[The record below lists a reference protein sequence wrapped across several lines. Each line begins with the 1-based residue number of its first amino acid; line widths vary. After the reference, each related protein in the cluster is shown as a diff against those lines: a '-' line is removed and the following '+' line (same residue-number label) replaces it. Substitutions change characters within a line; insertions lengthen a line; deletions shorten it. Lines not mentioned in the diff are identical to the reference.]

1 MDCREG
7 IPGIQPFPTLITMS
21 QLSVNQLPL
30 SQFISV
36 YLFIPKVYESF
47 PYVQLWIIKI
57 CMIERLGK
65 NTTVSKCV
73 PIEKDGVF
81 RLAPAGNSCVPP
93 QERSD
98 LPATVTVE

>member
-7 IPGIQPFPTLITMS
+7 IPGIQPLPILITMS
-21 QLSVNQLPL
+21 QLTVLITYLL

-47 PYVQLWIIKI
+47 PYVRLWIIKI

-65 NTTVSKCV
+65 STIVCKCV
-73 PIEKDGVF
+73 PIEKDGFF
-81 RLAPAGNSCVPP
+81 RLAPAGNSCLAVSHP
-93 QERSD
+93 EIG
-98 LPATVTVE
+98 LICL